1 MNHGFVIG
9 IAGGTGSGKSTVAEM
24 ICDEVG
30 RENVVMVVQD
40 NYYKDLSHISFEE
53 RARVNFDHP
62 DSIDFQ
68 LMAFQINELRH
79 GRGVDMPLYDFK
91 THTRRVETIRVE
103 PEDTIIVEGI
113 LVLEMDEVREEMD
126 LKIYV
131 DTDSDLRFIRRLRRD
146 INERGRSL
154 DSVIDQYL
162 TTVRPMHLE
171 FVEKSRRKADIIVP
185 WMDFNTV
192 AVDMVISQV
201 RNGRPR
207 SLCR

>member
-53 RARVNFDHP
+53 RAKVNFDHP
-62 DSIDFQ
+62 DSIDFP

-113 LVLEMDEVREEMD
+113 LVLEMDEVRDEMD